1 MSTVWFISEM
11 QEVDFCSTFQLK
23 KSKLLTRRSYKD
35 VGLNWEAEL
44 RETKYEQIPPTLF
57 NKNKLVPV
65 W

>member
-1 MSTVWFISEM
+1 M
-11 QEVDFCSTFQLK
+11 QEVDFLK
-23 KSKLLTRRSYKD
+23 KSKFLTRRSYKD
-35 VGLNWEAEL
+35 VRLNWEAEL